1 MPNEQREE
9 ELTEILKRARYH
21 PPSGWQERALE
32 LMARARPARRGSNL
46 QALAVAAG
54 AIIALLALGLFP
66 YSPGFSLGTF
76 GRALAA
82 QQAVAEGALAERP
95 VGHNKREASPA
106 DVSARQSATKDILG
120 LGPYRQRA
128 RSFAQTH
135 YPGDAAMLM
144 AAGLLVE
151 DADTGRR
158 LLREAAETGR
168 KPAAWAAYAG
178 RLMETAAQ
186 YDRIGISGADPED
199 AEAMAEM
206 ERRVRNSGLPA
217 KLSQHEVAPVLQ
229 AFRDWEAAEPKNAM
243 PLALEVYYLYGLH
256 RDAEALATWQRAASL
271 PRVTDYNQER
281 AQAVARLLSAMG
293 MREREAASAATF
305 SSDLLLYVYLRSCAR
320 IATYEGRLAQMNHNP
335 EEAIRLWNA
344 TMGFGRR
351 MQDSADAVIGFLVGV
366 AVESIGAGPTWK
378 WGADRSSGIPRGP
391 LGGFRYFYGP
401 QHGFYVSQVGE
412 LADSRVR
419 DSLIRARVRASLLQN
434 LVSERMDAGL
444 VKPGLLLGLS
454 GLTIGLLAALLVVF
468 AAISIRFRRQADEAT
483 ELRVGAQLTILVFAF
498 IPVCAGIAAYW
509 PLWDLQRGPALL
521 RALLGGYLF
530 TFLAMLLLPLLA
542 ARFSRLPSARLAA
555 AWRGNLR
562 RILPLAV
569 ASLAIAALALG
580 IAGKNMERKW
590 AREWYAPGYSEM
602 KSLISL
608 AGPAWTNPKIPA
620 DAWRAEYP
628 PR

>member
-1 MPNEQREE
+1 VPNEQREE
-9 ELTEILKRARYH
+9 ELTEILKTARYH

-54 AIIALLALGLFP
+54 AAIALLALGLFP
-66 YSPGFSLGTF
+66 YSPGFSRGTF

-82 QQAVAEGALAERP
+82 QQAIAEGALAEQP
-95 VGHNKREASPA
+95 VARNRQKASPA
-106 DVSARQSATKDILG
+106 DVSAHQSPTEKILA
-120 LGPYRQRA
+120 PYRQRA
-128 RSFAQTH
+128 PSFVRAH

-158 LLREAAETGR
+158 LLREAAEMGR

-178 RLMETAAQ
+178 RLMKAAPH

-199 AEAMAEM
+199 AKAMAQA
-206 ERRVRNSGLPA
+206 ERRIRESRPPA
-217 KLSQHEVAPVLQ
+217 KLSQRDVAPLLR
-229 AFRDWEAAEPKNAM
+229 AFRDWQAADAKNAM
-243 PLALEVYYLYGLH
+243 PVALEAYYLYGLH
-256 RDAEALATWQRAASL
+256 RDAEALAAWQRAASL
-271 PRVTDYNQER
+271 PQATDYYQER
-281 AQAVARLLSAMG
+281 TQAVARLLSAMG
-293 MREREAASAATF
+293 MPEREAASAAIF
-305 SSDLLLYVYLRSCAR
+305 SSNLPFYNYSRSCAR

-344 TMGFGRR
+344 TMAFGRR

-366 AVESIGAGPTWK
+366 AVEGIGASPSWK
-378 WGADRSSGIPRGP
+378 LSADRTSGIPGGP
-391 LGGFRYFYGP
+391 LGGLRYFYGP

-419 DSLIRARVRASLLQN
+419 DSLIRARVRVLLLAN
-434 LVSERMDAGL
+434 LVSEGIDAPL
-444 VKPGLLLGLS
+444 VESGLLLGLS

-468 AAISIRFRRQADEAT
+468 AAISIRLRRQADEAT
-483 ELRVGAQLTILVFAF
+483 ELRVGAQITILVFAF
-498 IPVCAGIAAYW
+498 IPWVYAGIAAYW
-509 PLWDLQRGPALL
+509 SLMHQWRVQG
-521 RALLGGYLF
+521 LLGAALIGYPL

-602 KSLISL
+602 KSVIRL

-620 DAWRAEYP
+620 DAWRAERP